1 MGDNMVQWDNGILTM
16 RQNQIDI
23 QNSCIATLYQMY
35 RTNPAGVK
43 NFMGRIWDE
52 WAQTSTRRLLV
63 RAINN
68 QWTKFGVYVYDP
80 GSLSDDGFVNASY
93 YGKSYVGNVKMSKG
107 TLYGN
112 WIQQDSSLFASM
124 EGVTERIPNAY
135 VGVVSDNWF
144 TFLKDI
150 GVIQS
155 SSDKLLLQKLDE
167 IKASANTS
175 QSINS
180 TIREESNK
188 INSTLNEQKQIQQQ
202 QQQLQQEQ
210 NDFLMS
216 TAQDS
221 DVDISHFQTADINDP
236 SASYM
241 SNIFN
246 TIYNAITKWQSK
258 DIVLPIPNTNKSITI
273 QADSTANSLKAVHAE
288 WIITFVSA
296 IYYFIVARFILYT
309 VNKIVDKVKSGK
321 ILESQNTSNIT
332 TDLL

>member
-23 QNSCIATLYQMY
+23 QDSCIATLYQMY
-35 RTNPAGVK
+35 RSNPDGVR
-43 NFMGRIWDE
+43 NFMGRIWEE
-52 WAQTSTRRLLV
+52 WAQTSNRRLLV

-68 QWTKFGVYVYDP
+68 QWTKYGIYVYDP
-80 GSLSDDGFVNASY
+80 NGLTDDGFVNASFF
-93 YGKSYVGNVKMSKG
+93 GKEYVGNVKMSRG
-107 TLYGN
+107 TLFGS
-112 WIQQDSSLFASM
+112 WIQQDSSLVASM

-135 VGVVSDNWF
+135 VGVTSDRWF
-144 TFLKDI
+144 TLLKDI

-175 QSINS
+175 ASINS

-221 DVDISHFQTADINDP
+221 DVDISHFQSADINDP
-236 SASYM
+236 STSYM

-246 TIYNAITKWQSK
+246 TIYTAITTWHSK
-258 DIVLPIPNTNKSITI
+258 DIVLPIPNTGKSII
-273 QADSTANSLKAVHAE
+273 IEADSTSNSLKAVHAE

-321 ILESQNTSNIT
+321 ILDSQNTSNIT

>member
-1 MGDNMVQWDNGILTM
+1 M
-16 RQNQIDI
+16 RQAQIDT
-23 QNSCIATLYQMY
+23 QNNCIATLYQIY
-35 RTNPAGVK
+35 RSNPQGVK
-43 NFMGRIWDE
+43 DFMSRIWEE
-52 WAQTSTRRLLV
+52 WSQTTTRRIYV
-63 RAINN
+63 RPIDN
-68 QWTKFGVYVYDP
+68 QWTKFGIYVFNYRD
-80 GSLSDDGFVNASY
+80 LQNDGLYNVHNNTSW
-93 YGKSYVGNVKMSKG
+93 VGNIVVMKG
-107 TLYGN
+107 NFYGN
-112 WIQQDSSLFASM
+112 WIQQDSSMLASM
-124 EGVTERIPNAY
+124 ESVTMSVPDPYLNIT
-135 VGVVSDNWF
+135 SDRWF
-144 TFLKDI
+144 EFLQDI

-167 IKASANTS
+167 IKASANTA

-188 INSTLNEQKQIQQQ
+188 INSTLNEQKEI
-202 QQQLQQEQ
+202 QQEQ
-210 NDFLMS
+210 NDFLKS

-236 SASYM
+236 STSYM

-246 TIYNAITKWQSK
+246 TIYNAITTWHSK

-273 QADSTANSLKAVHAE
+273 EADSTANSLKAVHAE

-321 ILESQNTSNIT
+321 ILDSQNNSNIT

>member
-1 MGDNMVQWDNGILTM
+1 
-16 RQNQIDI
+16 
-23 QNSCIATLYQMY
+23 MY
-35 RTNPAGVK
+35 NVH
-43 NFMGRIWDE
+43 NN
-52 WAQTSTRRLLV
+52 TS
-63 RAINN
+63 
-68 QWTKFGVYVYDP
+68 W
-80 GSLSDDGFVNASY
+80 
-93 YGKSYVGNVKMSKG
+93 VGNIVVMNG
-107 TLYGN
+107 PFYGN
-112 WIQQDSSLFASM
+112 WIQQDSSMMASM
-124 EGVTERIPNAY
+124 ESVTMSVPDPYLNIT
-135 VGVVSDNWF
+135 SDRWF
-144 TFLKDI
+144 DFLQDI

-167 IKASANTS
+167 IKSSANTA

-221 DVDISHFQTADINDP
+221 DIDISHFQTADIDDP
-236 SASYM
+236 SSSYM

-273 QADSTANSLKAVHAE
+273 EADSTANSLKAVHAE

-309 VNKIVDKVKSGK
+309 VNKIVDEVKSGK
-321 ILESQNTSNIT
+321 ILDSQNNSNIT